1 MRLPKDGQE
10 YVRVPIAN
18 YPAGTTVEAS
28 LDRTTWVPVTVQA
41 DGTALFL
48 CRGPLSGQTQG
59 TLVPAGSDVWI
70 RVDGTPEQAVRR
82 AGILTLY

>member
-28 LDRTTWVPVTVQA
+28 IDRTTWTPATVQG
-41 DGTALFL
+41 DGTALYL
-48 CRGPLSGQTQG
+48 CRGPLSPQTQG
-59 TLVPAGSDVWI
+59 VLVPAGTDVWV
-70 RVDGTPEQAVRR
+70 RVDGSPEQVVRR
-82 AGILTLY
+82 VGLLTLY

>member
-18 YPAGTTVEAS
+18 YPAGTPVEAS
-28 LDRTTWVPVTVQA
+28 IDRTSWTATTVQP

-48 CRGPLSGQTQG
+48 CRGPQSPQTQG
-59 TLVPAGSDVWI
+59 TLVPAGTDVWI
-70 RVDGTPEQAVRR
+70 RVDGSPEQVVRR
-82 AGILTLY
+82 AGLLTLY